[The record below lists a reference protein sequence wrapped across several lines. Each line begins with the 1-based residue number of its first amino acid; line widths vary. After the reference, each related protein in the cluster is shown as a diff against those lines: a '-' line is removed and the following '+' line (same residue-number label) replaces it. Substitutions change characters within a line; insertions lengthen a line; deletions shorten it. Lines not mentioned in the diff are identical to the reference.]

1 MPEDTSI
8 DDRAAGP
15 DVPRH
20 VYVIIGVGLISFA
33 SSPILVRYASEAP
46 GLTLAAWRTLI
57 AALLLAPLALPTIGD
72 EIRTFTG
79 REWGLIGA
87 AGVLLGVHFVAWIE
101 SLYYTT
107 VASASVLV
115 TTSPIFIAILGYL
128 FLKER
133 LSRVGVLAIAI
144 SVPGA
149 ALIGLGDASAQEVAA
164 QPILGNALALGAA
177 VIVSGYLLIGR
188 VVRQQRSWL
197 AYVFPLYTVVAL
209 TVWALAV
216 ALEAPLFN
224 HPWHIYGLCALMAI
238 GPSILGHGSFNYALK
253 YISATILGILTL
265 SEPVGASIA
274 ALLLFGEV
282 PSIIALAGMLLVLI
296 GVSLIVVPKP
306 WWERLFGRSSTQGA
320 ETEQEGST
328 N

>member
-1 MPEDTSI
+1 MSEVTSAGGDTTSH
-8 DDRAAGP
+8 G
-15 DVPRH
+15 VPRY
-20 VYVIIGVGLISFA
+20 VYVIVAIGLISFA

-46 GLTLAAWRTLI
+46 GVTLAAWRTLI
-57 AALLLAPLALPTIGD
+57 AALLLAPMALPTIGD
-72 EIRTFTG
+72 EIRTFSG
-79 REWGLIGA
+79 REWGLIIA
-87 AGVLLGVHFVAWIE
+87 AGILLGIHFVAWIE

-133 LSRVGVLAIAI
+133 LSRVGILAIAI

-149 ALIGLGDASAQEVAA
+149 ALIGLGDVSANDVAS
-164 QPILGNALALGAA
+164 QPILGNGLALGAA

-209 TVWALAV
+209 TVWVLAIALG
-216 ALEAPLFN
+216 APLFN
-224 HPWHIYGLCALMAI
+224 QPWHIYGLCTLMAI

-253 YISATILGILTL
+253 YISATVLGILTL
-265 SEPVGASIA
+265 SEPVGASLA
-274 ALLLFGEV
+274 ALVLFGEV
-282 PSIIALAGMLLVLI
+282 PSLIAVAGMLLVLV

-306 WWERLFGRSSTQGA
+306 WWERLFRRSSTQGA
-320 ETEQEGST
+320 EAE
-328 N
+328 

>member
-1 MPEDTSI
+1 MADDTSKE
-8 DDRAAGP
+8 AGP
-15 DVPRH
+15 PRKALPLH
-20 VYVIIGVGLISFA
+20 VYVIVGVGLISFT
-33 SSPILVRYASEAP
+33 SSPILVRYASDAP

-57 AALLLAPLALPTIGD
+57 AVLLLAPLALPTIGP
-72 EIRTFTG
+72 ELRTFSH
-79 REWGLIGA
+79 REWGLIGT

-128 FLKER
+128 FLRER
-133 LSRVGVLAIAI
+133 LSRIGILSIAI

-149 ALIGLGDASAQEVAA
+149 ALIGLGDASAGEVAP
-164 QPILGNALALGAA
+164 QPMLGNALALGAA

-197 AYVFPLYTVVAL
+197 AYVFPLYTVVAV
-209 TVWALAV
+209 TVWIMALV
-216 ALEAPLFN
+216 LGAPLLG
-224 HPWHIYGLCALMAI
+224 HPWQIYGLCALMAI

-253 YISATILGILTL
+253 YLSATILGILAL
-265 SEPVGASIA
+265 SEPVGASVA
-274 ALLLFGEV
+274 AYLLFGEV
-282 PSIIALAGMLLVLI
+282 PTLIAVAGMVLVLV
-296 GVSLIVVPKP
+296 GVTLVVVPKR
-306 WWERLFGRSSTQGA
+306 WWHSWFQGGP
-320 ETEQEGST
+320 QEDEAPGSGA